1 MKKFFA
7 VLLALLSGGYL
18 LTLGIAPDPLP
29 FIDEATALLILV
41 KSLSVLGI
49 DLTRY
54 VPFLRGWSKQRKQA
68 AKPGPTIDV

>member
-54 VPFLRGWSKQRKQA
+54 VPSLSGRLKQRKQA

>member
-1 MKKFFA
+1 MRKLFA
-7 VLLALLSGGYL
+7 ALVALLSGGYL

-29 FIDEATALLILV
+29 FLDEATALLIFV

-54 VPFLRGWSKQRKQA
+54 VPFLSKRVKGRKDA
-68 AKPGPTIDV
+68 AKRAATIDV

>member
-29 FIDEATALLILV
+29 FLDEATALLILV

-54 VPFLRGWSKQRKQA
+54 VPFLSGRLKQRKQVT
-68 AKPGPTIDV
+68 KPGPTIDV